1 LLGFSVFLY
10 LFARFL
16 SVLVLFFEFTY
27 WPRCA
32 RMSPDPDFQANET
45 FLASCLFVCLAHG
58 DIVTGTWRAKPA
70 SISAASELWN

>member
-1 LLGFSVFLY
+1 LVFLFFSTFLLG
-10 LFARFL
+10 FL

-45 FLASCLFVCLAHG
+45 FFASCLFVCLAHG